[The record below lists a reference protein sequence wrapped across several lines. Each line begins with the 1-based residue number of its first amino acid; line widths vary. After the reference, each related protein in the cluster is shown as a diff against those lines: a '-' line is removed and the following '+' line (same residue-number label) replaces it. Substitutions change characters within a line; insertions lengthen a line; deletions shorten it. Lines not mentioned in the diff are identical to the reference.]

1 MNSVSSE
8 KSPAPVKKPR
18 IGLISLLKITF
29 KAIVLYIALTTIL
42 RAGGLLFRPFTI
54 WVSLHSRLKP
64 ATWLADEFLKKFGA
78 RNDAM
83 EILTYYRNVM
93 ANETTAGED
102 VFYALHDKYPEMRDI
117 YVAYL
122 VDGTLDAYTNP
133 SNRNQL
139 IRVLSKV
146 TDLEIKEMQKN
157 HTYEDMGPYQYE
169 AVAKITEW
177 WEKRNVEKLAAAQ
190 TAMKKDPYYA
200 GEKKIEKKNA
210 SRRKPCSPGPYE

>member
-1 MNSVSSE
+1 MNSDNLE
-8 KSPAPVKKPR
+8 KNNAPEKKPR
-18 IGLISLLKITF
+18 IGLKKLVKFTF
-29 KAIVLYIALTTIL
+29 KAIVLYIVVTTIF
-42 RAGGLLFRPFTI
+42 RAGGLLLRPCAI
-54 WVSLHSRLKP
+54 RASLHSKIRP
-64 ATWLADEFLKKFGA
+64 VTWLADEFLKKFGA

-83 EILTYYRNVM
+83 EILTYYRNVL

-146 TDLEIKEMQKN
+146 TDLEIKEMKKN

-169 AVAKITEW
+169 AVAKVTEW
-177 WEKRNVEKLAAAQ
+177 WEKRNMEKLAAAQ
-190 TAMKKDPYYA
+190 AAMLKDPYYA
-200 GEKKIEKKNA
+200 REKQSGEKECVGNA
-210 SRRKPCSPGPYE
+210 E